1 MGARCQY
8 VDWSAGAIWP
18 GAPGK
23 AMRKAIDDGNAL
35 VDRGARQLAFLA
47 GLESYIVEQCRF
59 GEGVFGDLIGVV
71 NTLPPAEKVQQRVR
85 IGSQS
90 CVGQTAKSF
99 VV

>member
-1 MGARCQY
+1 
-8 VDWSAGAIWP
+8 
-18 GAPGK
+18 
-23 AMRKAIDDGNAL
+23 MRKAIDDGNAL